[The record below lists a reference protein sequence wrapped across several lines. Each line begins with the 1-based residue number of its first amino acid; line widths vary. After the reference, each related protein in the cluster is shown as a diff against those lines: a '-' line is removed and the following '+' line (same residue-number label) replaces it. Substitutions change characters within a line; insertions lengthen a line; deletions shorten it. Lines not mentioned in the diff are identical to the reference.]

1 MKVLLVR
8 TSSMGDLI
16 HTLPAIEDLS
26 RHRPDIQLHWL
37 CEEAFSDI
45 ARLHPFV
52 RKIHLFSWRQWR
64 KKLFSTETR
73 QHLSTLKKALMA
85 EKFDLVLD
93 SQGLLKS
100 AIPAKLMTKAPM
112 VGLHRK
118 SAKEPLASFFYQ
130 KTIQLKK
137 NHNMIWQNRQ
147 LFAETFA
154 YTVNHTEVQ
163 FGAKVPEN
171 IVFPIENKP
180 YHVCIHAASRPEKLW
195 PEALWI
201 ELMQR
206 IHAQTGHHIYLTWG
220 SEEEYHRSLR
230 LAENTAFVHICPR
243 MSLIQAASLLQN
255 AESVVGVDTGLFHL
269 GNVFSHPSV
278 GIYTDSPP
286 EYTAMQFSPYEKNIG
301 GIGVIPPLEDVWNL
315 WREVVENKRNK

>member
-73 QHLSTLKKALMA
+73 QHLSALKKALMA

-100 AIPAKLMTKAPM
+100 ALAGKLAGAPI
-112 VGLHRK
+112 VGMDKH
-118 SAKEPLASFFYQ
+118 SAREGSASYFYRQ
-130 KTIQLKK
+130 KYSVPK
-137 NHNMIWQNRQ
+137 NHNAIWRNRT
-147 LFAETFA
+147 LFATAFGYSFHETVSFG
-154 YTVNHTEVQ
+154 VQ
-163 FGAKVPEN
+163 LPTASAV
-171 IVFPIENKP
+171 IDCDSA
-180 YHVCIHAASRPEKLW
+180 YHVCLTAASRENKLW
-195 PEALWI
+195 LPENWAELWQKMYETDGLPCYLPYGNQQEKERVEALAVPFSFVHVCPKI
-201 ELMQR
+201 SLMQAA
-206 IHAQTGHHIYLTWG
+206 IL
-220 SEEEYHRSLR
+220 LR
-230 LAENTAFVHICPR
+230 GAK
-243 MSLIQAASLLQN
+243 
-255 AESVVGVDTGLFHL
+255 SVIGVDTGLLHL
-269 GNVFSHPSV
+269 ANAV
-278 GIYTDSPP
+278 GSPLLGIFISTNP
-286 EYTAMQFSPYEKNIG
+286 QKTGVQESPIAKNIG
-301 GIGVIPPLEDVWNL
+301 NIDNTPDVQAAFQL
-315 WREVVENKRNK
+315 WINITQTTPKP